1 MIPKRSAV
9 FVILVLTSLYYIYFL
24 QSFFSPS
31 PAITTTTTTNPSK
44 QTISNPTFSP
54 TNLALTHSECLA
66 HFPSLFTPL
75 DKTASFFTKNPPLT
89 RTYFDSLFTLRHSPD
104 QNDAFQLLAAVK
116 NGSLYIKEYRSH
128 HGNAARAKLLLDQL
142 YQAVIQSPDP
152 LPDIE
157 FAVNIEDR
165 GAE

>member
-31 PAITTTTTTNPSK
+31 PPITTTTIATPSNPSN
-44 QTISNPTFSP
+44 QTTSNPTFSP
-54 TNLALTHSECLA
+54 TNLALTHSECLT

-89 RTYFDSLFTLRHSPD
+89 RTYFDSLFTLRHSPH
-104 QNDAFQLLAAVK
+104 QNDAFQLLAALK

-142 YQAVIQSPDP
+142 YQPSSSLRTRCLTLNSP
-152 LPDIE
+152 
-157 FAVNIEDR
+157 
-165 GAE
+165 